1 MAETGDPGEEWF
13 EEENHC
19 VERIVSW
26 IADQLCAGEVAS
38 RRVLDV
44 GCGNGG
50 MLVQLGQAGF
60 LRLTGADY
68 VEQALELAKA
78 NLVRELAGGGQLSG
92 GSAVAWEVVLDN
104 VLESQLAEGSFDL
117 IHDKGTLDAILLSCS
132 GPEAQASVATR
143 YSKAVERLA
152 RTGGLLVVTSCNLSE
167 AELISA
173 ISAQSS
179 WEFRDSLRYPTLSFG
194 GSEGS
199 RIASVAFI
207 KSGPPL

>member
-1 MAETGDPGEEWF
+1 MPLGRALLPSLLLLSVVWSSASSCRVQPRFAPLPLLRGGGAPDHDAASALGTQEHWRETYTRQLGNLAETGDPGEEWF

-68 VEQALELAKA
+68 VEQALELAKVWPPCDLPAAPLAPSVPASDVRKMQA

-92 GSAVAWEVVLDN
+92 GSAVAWEV
-104 VLESQLAEGSFDL
+104 Q
-117 IHDKGTLDAILLSCS
+117 H
-132 GPEAQASVATR
+132 P
-143 YSKAVERLA
+143 
-152 RTGGLLVVTSCNLSE
+152 
-167 AELISA
+167 
-173 ISAQSS
+173 
-179 WEFRDSLRYPTLSFG
+179 PP
-194 GSEGS
+194 
-199 RIASVAFI
+199 
-207 KSGPPL
+207 PPL